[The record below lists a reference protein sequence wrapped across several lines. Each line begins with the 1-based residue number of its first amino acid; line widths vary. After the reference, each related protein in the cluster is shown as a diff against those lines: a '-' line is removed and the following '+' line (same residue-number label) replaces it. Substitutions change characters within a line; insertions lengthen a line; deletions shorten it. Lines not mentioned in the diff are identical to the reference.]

1 MSTFFAKNIIA
12 AALAIVTALGGG
24 CSFDAGFDGRIN
36 VSTNY
41 AQNAA
46 TLSDVPEYSGV
57 PYVEINGNAP
67 EFAESDKDRRAFEMY
82 SPLDGLGRCGEA
94 YAKLGIET
102 MPTEERK
109 SISSVHPTA
118 WDSVKYD
125 FIDGKNLYNRCHLIG
140 FQLSGENANA
150 ENLITGTRYMNVDG
164 MLPFENEVA
173 DYIISTGNHVLYRV
187 TPIFDGNNLLASGV
201 QMEAESVEDSGRGVK
216 FNVYCY
222 NVQPGVTI
230 DYADGSSYADGMDN
244 EDENT
249 YEDSGVIRAYVLN
262 TNSKKFHRPDCG
274 AVKNISEKNRQ
285 DYTGTR
291 ESLINAGYEP
301 SKDCNP

>member
-1 MSTFFAKNIIA
+1 MELFFIKKSIA
-12 AALAIVTALGGG
+12 ATVLAVITALSSG
-24 CSFDAGFDGRIN
+24 CYVDVDLNPTANNIS
-36 VSTNY
+36 S
-41 AQNAA
+41 AA
-46 TLSDVPEYSGV
+46 TLADVPEYGGF

-67 EFAESDKDRRAFEMY
+67 EFAESDKDRKAFEMY
-82 SPLDGLGRCGEA
+82 SSLDALGRCGEA
-94 YAKLGIET
+94 YAKLGVET

-201 QMEAESVEDSGRGVK
+201 QMEAESVEDDGSGVK

-222 NVQPGVTI
+222 NVQPGVVI
-230 DYADGSSYADGMDN
+230 DYADGSNYAEGEGEN
-244 EDENT
+244 E
-249 YEDSGVIRAYVLN
+249 YEDSGEISAYILN
-262 TNSKKFHRPDCG
+262 KNSKKFHRPDCG
-274 AVKNISEKNRQ
+274 AVKNISEKNKQ

-291 ESLINAGYEP
+291 ESLIKAGYEP

>member
-1 MSTFFAKNIIA
+1 MKKFFDKKIFIA
-12 AALAIVTALGGG
+12 AALAVIAALSSA
-24 CSFDAGFDGRIN
+24 CSFDVDFDGGVN
-36 VSTNY
+36 FSTNY

-46 TLSDVPEYSGV
+46 TLADVPEYIGS
-57 PYVEINGNAP
+57 PYVEINGNVP
-67 EFAESDKDRRAFEMY
+67 EFADSDKDRKAFEMY
-82 SPLDGLGRCGEA
+82 SSLDSLGRCGEA

-109 SISSVHPTA
+109 SISSVHPTG
-118 WDSVKYD
+118 WVSVQYD
-125 FIDGKNLYNRCHLIG
+125 FVDGKSLYNRCHLIG

-201 QMEAESVEDSGRGVK
+201 QMEAESVEDGGSGVR

-222 NVQPGVTI
+222 NVQPGVVI
-230 DYADGSSYADGMDN
+230 DYADGSNYADAVE
-244 EDENT
+244 EDDGEAF
-249 YEDSGVIRAYVLN
+249 VYVLN
-262 TNSKKFHRPDCG
+262 IKSKKFHYPDCG
-274 AVKNISEKNRQ
+274 SAKSISEKNRQ

-291 ESLINAGYEP
+291 TSLINAGYEP
-301 SKDCNP
+301 CRECKP